1 MKTQLWKRYG
11 LLIFFKTNL
20 QTATLYA
27 EDSVRAYLGR
37 NGATT
42 DDGAATNEDE
52 PDFS

>member
-1 MKTQLWKRYG
+1 M
-11 LLIFFKTNL
+11 NL

-27 EDSVRAYLGR
+27 EDSVRAYLRR
-37 NGATT
+37 NGATA